1 VDGELLTITLADGDD
16 ARVRSASCDIVKFG
30 ITPILV
36 TRDSSGLSAGVD
48 VIDPA
53 DPGEDIER
61 IVRDHVEKSTAHA
74 TLADSQRNQLKQDPL
89 LVAVAAVR
97 ARRADGCVAGASRP
111 SADVARAALRIV
123 GLAPERKL
131 LSGAFIMVMPDGQ
144 VFGFGD
150 CGVVPEPTAEQ
161 LAEIAIATA
170 ETYLVVVGETP
181 RVAMLS
187 FSTKGSAEHSS
198 VSVVREA
205 TAIVAT
211 QFPDLAI
218 DGELQFDAAVSP
230 EVGATKA
237 PDSSVAG
244 KANVLIFP
252 NLAAGNI
259 AYKVT
264 QRLGGAEAFG
274 PLLQGLAAPV
284 NDLSRGCSTQDI
296 VNISVITGAQAL
308 GRLTAS
314 TAVGV

>member
-1 VDGELLTITLADGDD
+1 
-16 ARVRSASCDIVKFG
+16 
-30 ITPILV
+30 
-36 TRDSSGLSAGVD
+36 
-48 VIDPA
+48 
-53 DPGEDIER
+53 
-61 IVRDHVEKSTAHA
+61 
-74 TLADSQRNQLKQDPL
+74 
-89 LVAVAAVR
+89 
-97 ARRADGCVAGASRP
+97 
-111 SADVARAALRIV
+111 
-123 GLAPERKL
+123 
-131 LSGAFIMVMPDGQ
+131 
-144 VFGFGD
+144 
-150 CGVVPEPTAEQ
+150 
-161 LAEIAIATA
+161 
-170 ETYLVVVGETP
+170 
-181 RVAMLS
+181 
-187 FSTKGSAEHSS
+187 
-198 VSVVREA
+198 VREA